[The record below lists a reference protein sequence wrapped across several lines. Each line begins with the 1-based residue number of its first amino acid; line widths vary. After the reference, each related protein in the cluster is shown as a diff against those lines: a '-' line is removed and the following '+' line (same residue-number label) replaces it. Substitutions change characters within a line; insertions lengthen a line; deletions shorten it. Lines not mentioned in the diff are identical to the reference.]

1 MSKVLAHCR
10 GGGRLFLLVVL
21 LDALEELVA
30 VLATSSNLG
39 NVCYRSSRR
48 SSVIYILSL
57 ITPHALSEA
66 VLADKSLSNIEQN
79 NWELLSLGP
88 SCYDPSTYEGGVA
101 SYSTFLPF
109 SGNGM
114 NSLSLSLK
122 CQMKIDPDTFPVGVL
137 IVCSSLPPRTL
148 FNFILYVLY
157 RFVIYSISFVYF
169 WWGNGLL

>member
-1 MSKVLAHCR
+1 VPPLAAILAHIIMSKVLAHCR

-79 NWELLSLGP
+79 N
-88 SCYDPSTYEGGVA
+88 
-101 SYSTFLPF
+101 
-109 SGNGM
+109 
-114 NSLSLSLK
+114 
-122 CQMKIDPDTFPVGVL
+122 
-137 IVCSSLPPRTL
+137 
-148 FNFILYVLY
+148 
-157 RFVIYSISFVYF
+157 
-169 WWGNGLL
+169 